1 MNLLYWPHINT
12 KKIQFVRRIMFSIVQ
27 RKGDITASRD
37 KMKTIIVTAA
47 LIIEQGK
54 IFVTQRKEDSSHGLL
69 WEFPGGKV
77 KEGEEPRE
85 ALRRELKEEL
95 DIEAEVGMIFDAVFH
110 SYPEY
115 SILLLVYHCRIEKGF
130 LKPIGCHD
138 LRWVTHKEI
147 ETLAMPPADGPI
159 RKLLCSSEEK
169 SSNHR

>member
-1 MNLLYWPHINT
+1 
-12 KKIQFVRRIMFSIVQ
+12 
-27 RKGDITASRD
+27 
-37 KMKTIIVTAA
+37 MKTVIVSAA

-54 IFVTQRKEDSSHGLL
+54 ILVTQRKPGDSHGLL

-95 DIEAEVGMIFDAVFH
+95 DVEVDPGMIFDAAFY

-115 SILLLVYHCRIEKGF
+115 PILLLIYYCRIEKGS

-138 LRWVTHKEI
+138 LRWVNLREL
-147 ETLAMPPADGPI
+147 ETLPMPPADEPI
-159 RKLLCSSEEK
+159 RKHLGSSDTK
-169 SSNHR
+169 